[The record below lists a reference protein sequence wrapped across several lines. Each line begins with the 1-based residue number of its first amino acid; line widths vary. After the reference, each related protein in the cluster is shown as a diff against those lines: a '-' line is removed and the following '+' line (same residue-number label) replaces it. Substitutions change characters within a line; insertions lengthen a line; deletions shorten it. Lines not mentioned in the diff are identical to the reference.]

1 MLSLSSQIVRRASN
15 TAKRDIRDWKNA
27 ETRANSATDPRYTL
41 LQDVYTS
48 VLNDALLASQVNNR
62 IERTCAMAF
71 ELTDRQGVVQDEPT
85 ALMARLNAMN
95 TIIRAIV
102 EARFYGYSLI
112 EIIPDKHAN
121 TRVVALPRRNIDP
134 VFGRFFPDAANN
146 DYIAYREMKEFG
158 TYILEFRD
166 PSVGLLNKTV
176 PHVLFKK
183 FAQSCWSE
191 LCEIYG
197 IPPRYIK
204 TNTTDPEMLARAEQM
219 MRDMGSAAAFVIDT
233 NEDFSFANGITT
245 NGDVYRNL
253 INLCNNEISMLVSG
267 AIIGQ
272 DTENGNYSKEQANKE
287 ILDKLCLADQRRV
300 EEQMNAIVM
309 PALCKV
315 GLLPKDAQNLEFRFA
330 AAENNDKL
338 WQMVKDIIPYK
349 EVDTQWLTEKFGIP
363 VSDRTG
369 TTGNNQTD
377 EDRLSAR
384 IAAILSGGDNRFFA

>member
-41 LQDVYTS
+41 LQDVYTA

-71 ELTDRQGVVQDEPT
+71 ELTDRQGVVQDEQT
-85 ALMARLNAMN
+85 AIIARLKDMHA
-95 TIIRAIV
+95 IIRAIV

-146 DYIAYREMKEFG
+146 NYIAYREMKEFG
-158 TYILEFRD
+158 TYILEFTD
-166 PSVGLLNKTV
+166 TSIGLINKTV

-233 NEDFSFANGITT
+233 NEEFSFANGITT

-272 DTENGNYSKEQANKE
+272 DTENGNYSKEQANQE

-315 GLLPKDAQNLEFRFA
+315 GLLPKDAQNLVFRFA

>member
-1 MLSLSSQIVRRASN
+1 
-15 TAKRDIRDWKNA
+15 
-27 ETRANSATDPRYTL
+27 
-41 LQDVYTS
+41 
-48 VLNDALLASQVNNR
+48 
-62 IERTCAMAF
+62 
-71 ELTDRQGVVQDEPT
+71 
-85 ALMARLNAMN
+85 
-95 TIIRAIV
+95 
-102 EARFYGYSLI
+102 
-112 EIIPDKHAN
+112 
-121 TRVVALPRRNIDP
+121 
-134 VFGRFFPDAANN
+134 
-146 DYIAYREMKEFG
+146 
-158 TYILEFRD
+158 
-166 PSVGLLNKTV
+166 
-176 PHVLFKK
+176 
-183 FAQSCWSE
+183 
-191 LCEIYG
+191 
-197 IPPRYIK
+197 
-204 TNTTDPEMLARAEQM
+204 MLARAEQM

-233 NEDFSFANGITT
+233 NEEFSFANGITT

-272 DTENGNYSKEQANKE
+272 DTENGNYSKEQANQE

-309 PALCKV
+309 PALCKI
-315 GLLPKDAQNLEFRFA
+315 GLLPKDAQNLDFRFA